1 MDNKA
6 WLWRKK
12 SSEKTIV
19 ADKVDITLKR
29 IDEEVQKL
37 PTEKAVGPE
46 RSVKNLNEKLAS
58 VLLDCHPQDDLLRK
72 HAKLA
77 QEAVAGREKSEVET
91 AFLKK
96 ELNEALRHGLATEEK
111 LACSDTALMKC
122 KQQLNFVQEEQEK
135 RIHDAVMKTSNEFEK
150 IRKELEHNLA
160 EANKSLAKLAA
171 ENSHLS
177 KALLVKEKQIE
188 DLHKSKSQAEA
199 EFNTLMTRLDA
210 TEKENAFLKYEF
222 RILEKELEIRND
234 EMEYNRRSVD
244 AAHKQHLESV
254 KKIAKLEGECQR
266 LRLLMRKKL
275 PGPAALEKVKAEFKT
290 VGRDQMEM
298 KRRNLKPSRDLIVR
312 EAIMEFSPEN
322 FSNNSLLIERLR
334 DIEEENKT
342 LKETVTMKSTELQ
355 ASRMMYSRTASRL
368 SHVEA
373 HLKELCKVQKPM
385 ELAICGPVSSELSIM
400 PVHNASD
407 DGISSSGSWANA
419 LISELE
425 HFKAGKLKH
434 QLEHKPI
441 DVSDM
446 SLMDD
451 FVEMEK
457 LAIVSLETAPGGGCQ
472 PDVTGKEL
480 VPVVQSH
487 SNPTETKPE
496 IHSEDIATEKSFD
509 WLQVVL
515 NAMLKQKH
523 ISKQSLNELLEDIRI
538 ALGFIKHP
546 TVSEAESVAISR
558 HTGELK
564 ALQISGDI
572 ALKSPNLSP
581 TSHSLDADSG
591 IDTLIKERSSQHLES
606 NLIKSIRKI
615 IKLIEGFTISSSV
628 GYNASDSFSERDRSS
643 LNLVTPVH
651 YTVHVFQWRSSE
663 LSALLQ
669 KLVCTCNDLLN
680 GKSDLEKFVGE
691 LSFALDWIINNSF
704 APKDAP
710 TTRNKMKHFGWNEPE
725 GENEVGAAVDGL
737 LLESNTVH
745 KSEEQSSCL
754 VSASPLHDQNVSF
767 QTERIQGNIQGEN
780 KRLKDEMRNIEARL
794 ESFTNK
800 SKALMI
806 QLRESEDNIG
816 ALKEEVKI
824 LKESK
829 EMIEDQIENQK
840 SINEDLDTQLTVA
853 KAKLSEVF
861 QKFSSLEVELEYKNN
876 CCEELEATCLELQL
890 QLESVAKKET
900 PKYGTNQ
907 EGKRSQNGWEITA
920 ASVKLAECQETIL
933 NLGKQLKALAS
944 PREAVLFDNVF
955 SSTNSATTTAINKK
969 LNKRFSLRDQ
979 MIAEDGAKAEVVK
992 SFHKKGTLS
1001 IEDVPKP
1008 SLLDSKDCNY
1018 LHDPNA
1024 LVHTP
1029 DTYRDSK
1036 NKASNTAASSL
1047 AIVPSKK
1054 RGIGLLMKLLLRR
1067 KKGSSKKSK
1076 PLAMV

>member
-1 MDNKA
+1 
-6 WLWRKK
+6 
-12 SSEKTIV
+12 
-19 ADKVDITLKR
+19 
-29 IDEEVQKL
+29 
-37 PTEKAVGPE
+37 
-46 RSVKNLNEKLAS
+46 
-58 VLLDCHPQDDLLRK
+58 
-72 HAKLA
+72 
-77 QEAVAGREKSEVET
+77 
-91 AFLKK
+91 
-96 ELNEALRHGLATEEK
+96 
-111 LACSDTALMKC
+111 
-122 KQQLNFVQEEQEK
+122 
-135 RIHDAVMKTSNEFEK
+135 
-150 IRKELEHNLA
+150 
-160 EANKSLAKLAA
+160 
-171 ENSHLS
+171 
-177 KALLVKEKQIE
+177 
-188 DLHKSKSQAEA
+188 
-199 EFNTLMTRLDA
+199 
-210 TEKENAFLKYEF
+210 
-222 RILEKELEIRND
+222 
-234 EMEYNRRSVD
+234 
-244 AAHKQHLESV
+244 
-254 KKIAKLEGECQR
+254 
-266 LRLLMRKKL
+266 
-275 PGPAALEKVKAEFKT
+275 
-290 VGRDQMEM
+290 
-298 KRRNLKPSRDLIVR
+298 
-312 EAIMEFSPEN
+312 
-322 FSNNSLLIERLR
+322 
-334 DIEEENKT
+334 
-342 LKETVTMKSTELQ
+342 
-355 ASRMMYSRTASRL
+355 
-368 SHVEA
+368 
-373 HLKELCKVQKPM
+373 
-385 ELAICGPVSSELSIM
+385 M
-400 PVHNASD
+400 PSD

-419 LISELE
+419 LILELE

-509 WLQVVL
+509 WLQ
-515 NAMLKQKH
+515 AYW
-523 ISKQSLNELLEDIRI
+523 R
-538 ALGFIKHP
+538 
-546 TVSEAESVAISR
+546 T
-558 HTGELK
+558 K

-651 YTVHVFQWRSSE
+651 CTVHVFQWRSSE

-816 ALKEEVKI
+816 ALKEEVKT

-955 SSTNSATTTAINKK
+955 S
-969 LNKRFSLRDQ
+969 
-979 MIAEDGAKAEVVK
+979 
-992 SFHKKGTLS
+992 
-1001 IEDVPKP
+1001 
-1008 SLLDSKDCNY
+1008 
-1018 LHDPNA
+1018 
-1024 LVHTP
+1024 
-1029 DTYRDSK
+1029 
-1036 NKASNTAASSL
+1036 
-1047 AIVPSKK
+1047 
-1054 RGIGLLMKLLLRR
+1054 
-1067 KKGSSKKSK
+1067 
-1076 PLAMV
+1076 